1 MTGILTMHSETI
13 FLDNNMKKKTLGT
26 ILKVVLTPLTYTWL
40 FIAFVLVIFGD
51 TSMRFG
57 DWMSDI
63 VNELK
68 W

>member
-1 MTGILTMHSETI
+1 
-13 FLDNNMKKKTLGT
+13 MKKKTLGT